1 MPPRKRIG
9 LKDIMGVADGAP
21 PPVAAS
27 EQQAQADDA
36 ASDDVHETEV
46 SCVLPSNERSNL
58 TAPADEPP
66 AQKSSR
72 GAAGRTKYQTNQL
85 RRKEMKAEAVEECK
99 ARGVSGEEEVSLAW
113 FKRLEAASLLTPM
126 QKTLYNALRT
136 QSGQTVTASAAL
148 ANVQKDVDNTLRR
161 DLEEARA
168 KLAELTTKSAEV
180 TGPSPASLE
189 RAEIRKELAEL
200 RKLLADE
207 RKKKKAESAP
217 PPEVSCSQQTSAKQ
231 APQPHPPRVYQM
243 PSFSSSSAW

>member
-9 LKDIMGVADGAP
+9 LKDIMGVSDGAP

-46 SCVLPSNERSNL
+46 SCAQL

-136 QSGQTVTASAAL
+136 KSGQTVTASAAL
-148 ANVQKDVDNTLRR
+148 ANVQKDVDTTLRR

-217 PPEVSCSQQTSAKQ
+217 PRNAKQ
-231 APQPHPPRVYQM
+231 APQPQPPRVYQM
-243 PSFSSSSAW
+243 PSFSSTSQW

>member
-1 MPPRKRIG
+1 M
-9 LKDIMGVADGAP
+9 DGAQAP
-21 PPVAAS
+21 APKTDAPASETDTNCEETAVAA
-27 EQQAQADDA
+27 AGPA
-36 ASDDVHETEV
+36 APPEG
-46 SCVLPSNERSNL
+46 
-58 TAPADEPP
+58 EPLG
-66 AQKSSR
+66 QHKSPSR

-136 QSGQTVTASAAL
+136 KSGQTVTASAAL
-148 ANVQKDVDNTLRR
+148 ANVQKDVDTTLRR

-180 TGPSPASLE
+180 TGPTPASLE